1 MVEKF
6 SDLIYVRDNA
16 LTKEFCEN
24 TINLFEK
31 IKYDGDIN
39 GNHGG
44 WGAIGVKSHKD
55 FDIKKSWD
63 YLINSE
69 VLPEQDAVFF
79 KSLGEHLKEY
89 TELLSGSM
97 KGLKKEYFSLV
108 DSGYQLQKTYPGDG
122 YIWHNDF
129 GNGGMGLDY
138 GVRILTYIWYLN
150 DVEVDGYTEFMD
162 GTKVQPKAGRI
173 LIFPCTWEYMHRGFP
188 PKSEDKYICTGWLHC
203 NT

>member
-1 MVEKF
+1 MIEKY

-31 IKYDGDIN
+31 IKYDGDSH

-44 WGAIGVKSHKD
+44 WGVVGVESG
-55 FDIKKSWD
+55 FVPEIKKSWD
-63 YLINSE
+63 YLIDAK
-69 VLPEQDAVFF
+69 VLPEEDSVFF

-89 TELLSGSM
+89 MEKLTDQME
-97 KGLKKEYFSLV
+97 GLKKEYAGLV
-108 DSGYQLQKTYPGDG
+108 DSGYQLQKTSPGDG

-150 DVEVDGYTEFMD
+150 DVEEDGYTEFMD

-173 LIFPCTWEYMHRGFP
+173 LIFPCTWEFMHRGYP

-203 NT
+203 TT